1 MVVGRDPWPVGA
13 GRRDGAG
20 DALDHGAV
28 AVVIDWRSWENW
40 LFLGPFFLFALGWL
54 AFVGYLVHAAL
65 TGGMC

>member
-1 MVVGRDPWPVGA
+1 M
-13 GRRDGAG
+13 
-20 DALDHGAV
+20 